1 MSEKKILK
9 PGSEEL
15 REQLEKMKS
24 SLSEQKNDQELLA
37 TEEKEKLEKMKD
49 RVSDIAGK
57 FFGEEFKKRI
67 GVSFKKEKEKKVQE
81 ILDSIN
87 SLLHMKAAA
96 KKWYEDDLNDKDLED
111 RIKECII
118 ENSGGIKYV
127 TKGKNKSLKKAF
139 FGFIDDNN
147 FESEPKVAEEGKEM
161 KIITELEGEFGRKG
175 ARYTLEQEG
184 KDDREIKIISYHVK
198 LNNVGEIDEE
208 SSYVEYSPGEKK
220 RRIKKRISVFRDIMK
235 NVKRVNMEPKIPFE
249 IERDFHLYENWIP
262 KDRQKASFRV
272 IKYEPRNAD
281 GKFLVVKFDVR
292 RGRGGT
298 VDMSPDELRERI
310 KDGGYEVED
319 LSEAGGSKKSTK
331 KDPAGE
337 NQEEFL
343 TDEVMV
349 ALNDKDSNVRPD
361 NGKDLSNPRKVAAAV
376 IEKTDKYKE
385 FNAETADRKKDT
397 NGDSFEPLEEEKK
410 KEIDKI
416 FAEKLRKVFAE
427 MGLAVHGMIKEG
439 EDKTGKKELQLNEKS
454 DLDGRTALFLLRK
467 MGIEVDVNPKTGN
480 VEYVMPGNHAIGK
493 WTFDSGR
500 VDGVEIHKEINEK
513 GEIVISVITDHHGM
527 NSPRDTSAA
536 EEVYRTFGELG
547 MFDEYFER
555 NPEDKEGI
563 EKLIQFVNRIDNL
576 DYPNGKEYF
585 QNYFENSWDTVL
597 GIYRMIS
604 PENLLKFFQDGYE
617 LEDAARLLS
626 KMKLTSK
633 KLRRY
638 GISQV
643 RNIEDKKRIESLAK
657 KHKLNVK
664 DNGEIEGMTDEK
676 KSNLIKEGIVF
687 NVRRKTL
694 GEYTDMC
701 QMQKERINESKIVL
715 EQMEKDGLIIDSDR
729 FGRIAIDIDKKIPT
743 GPEAAKAFGCEAF
756 VLWQPEYNRFG
767 VNTLGGKELVDADGN
782 LLANKYDQGVEV
794 RKTMWLKSL
803 AEKDEPLNIKL
814 ETILQELTD
823 GKFVPTGKL
832 KEYIDNGGKWEEKGD
847 EGADEMK
854 GENIKEEE
862 KKADDEGRKKD
873 EAMENYFA
881 SFTGKKKGRSLGEE
895 DGTQALYEE
904 DEVVQ
909 LDSRWNEFMEGV
921 KMGEKENER
930 ESKVEP
936 IVEPTPAEKP
946 VFEAGKMSVED
957 FNKLQKELDF
967 SRKLYVGYWC
977 TFEKKKKH
985 LEKYFKKKIG
995 DPNFLG
1001 QAQEDMKK
1009 LESDYN
1015 EKREEYE
1022 KEFLANMRKFYQEN
1036 DKLDGGSLED
1046 AMIQEEY
1053 YLKLE
1058 ESFKKE
1064 KIKLEVWSD
1073 GDRMTGSFRN
1083 ILKDK
1088 LKGFWNGIWKNTKEK
1103 TSAGVDLGRQGAE
1116 NVRQGVE
1123 TEMYNI
1129 GQNIEIVKDVVE
1141 TGLSVD
1147 KRKRREEILDRR
1159 QLGRKKSGVS
1169 SQEEA
1174 KTETVSDLKED
1185 NKNKKSDSEVDIEI
1199 PKTET
1204 VSEKVSNIPIIEEK
1218 NEISPEAKVAEKVR
1232 EEDMNM
1238 MNFVKKFMNGDLRV
1252 WKEYKG
1258 KNIKSVIKG
1267 SGPQR
1272 EEKKKFFGNLGRIID
1287 FSREELGKDYM
1298 NDNIK
1303 VGNWLLQIF
1312 TEAERRKKV
1321 KEIFEV
1327 IESE

>member
-15 REQLEKMKS
+15 REQLEKMRS

-37 TEEKEKLEKMKD
+37 AEEKEKLEKMKD
-49 RVSDIAGK
+49 RISDIAGK
-57 FFGEEFKKRI
+57 IFGEEFKKRI
-67 GVSFKKEKEKKVQE
+67 GASFKKEKEKKVQE

-87 SLLHMKAAA
+87 RLLHMKASA
-96 KKWYEDDLNDKDLED
+96 KKWHEDDLNDKDLED

-127 TKGKNKSLKKAF
+127 TKGKNKSLNKAF
-139 FGFIDDNN
+139 FGFVDDNN
-147 FESEPKVAEEGKEM
+147 FESELKVAEEGKE
-161 KIITELEGEFGRKG
+161 KRIIAKLEEEFGKRG
-175 ARYTLEQEG
+175 ARYAIKQEG
-184 KDDREIKIISYHVK
+184 RENKEIKIISYHVK
-198 LNNVGEIDEE
+198 LNNAGGIDDD

-220 RRIKKRISVFRDIMK
+220 RHIKKRISVFRSNVMK
-235 NVKRVNMEPKIPFE
+235 DVERVNMEPKIPFE

-272 IKYEPRNAD
+272 VKYEPRNAD

-319 LSEAGGSKKSTK
+319 LSKAGSSKKSTK
-331 KDPAGE
+331 KDSVTT
-337 NQEEFL
+337 NKEEFL
-343 TDEVMV
+343 TDEVMKV
-349 ALNDKDSNVRPD
+349 LNDKESNVRPD
-361 NGKDLSNPRKVAAAV
+361 DGRDLSSPRKVAAAV
-376 IEKTDKYKE
+376 IEKDSGKYKE
-385 FNAETADRKKDT
+385 FNV
-397 NGDSFEPLEEEKK
+397 DSEEERQ
-410 KEIDKI
+410 KI
-416 FAEKLRKVFAE
+416 FSEKLRKVFAE

-439 EDKTGKKELQLNEKS
+439 EDKTGKNELQLNEKP
-454 DLDGRTALFLLRK
+454 DLDGKTVLFLLRK
-467 MGIEVDVNPKTGN
+467 MGIEVNANPKTGN
-480 VEYVMPGNHAIGK
+480 VEYVAPGNHALGK
-493 WTFDSGR
+493 LTFDSGK
-500 VDGVEIHKEINEK
+500 VDGVEIRKETNDK
-513 GEIVISVITDHHGM
+513 GEIVISVITDHHGAT
-527 NSPRDTSAA
+527 SPRDTSAA
-536 EEVYRTFGELG
+536 DEVYRTFGELG
-547 MFDEYFER
+547 MFDEYFEK
-555 NPEDKEGI
+555 NPNDKEGI
-563 EKLIQFVNRIDNL
+563 EKMIQFVDRIDNL

-585 QNYFENSWDTVL
+585 QKYFENSWDTVL
-597 GIYRMIS
+597 GIYRMID
-604 PENLLKFFQDGYE
+604 PENLLKFFQDGHDI
-617 LEDAARLLS
+617 EDTVKLLS
-626 KMKLTSK
+626 KMSLTDK
-633 KLRRY
+633 ELRRY

-643 RNIEDKKRIESLAK
+643 RDIKDEKRIESIAK
-657 KHKLNVK
+657 KYKLNVK
-664 DNGEIEGMTDEK
+664 ENREIEGMTDK
-676 KSNLIKEGIVF
+676 KKGALLKEGIVF
-687 NVRRKTL
+687 YGRRKTL
-694 GEYTDMC
+694 GEYTDMR

-715 EQMEKDGLIIDSDR
+715 EQMKKDGLIIESER
-729 FGRIAIDIDKKIPT
+729 FGNIAIDIDKKIPT
-743 GPEAAKAFGCEAF
+743 GPEAAKAFGCKAF
-756 VLWQPEYNRFG
+756 VLWNPEYNRFG
-767 VNTLGGKELVDADGN
+767 VNTLNGDELVDLDGN
-782 LLANKYDQGVEV
+782 LLANKYHQGVEV

-832 KEYIDNGGKWEEKGD
+832 KEYIDNGGKWEEKGNK
-847 EGADEMK
+847 GADEMK
-854 GENIKEEE
+854 GENNKEEE
-862 KKADDEGRKKD
+862 KKAEDEGR
-873 EAMENYFA
+873 F
-881 SFTGKKKGRSLGEE
+881 LGEE
-895 DGTQALYEE
+895 VGAQVLFEE

-909 LDSRWNEFMEGV
+909 LDSRWNDFISGMGNETGMVGKKEEESEKDEIGV
-921 KMGEKENER
+921 DGGAELESADRIAKSKEIEE
-930 ESKVEP
+930 ESEAEP
-936 IVEPTPAEKP
+936 ISEPISAKKP
-946 VFEAGKMSVED
+946 TSEVGKMSVEG

-1046 AMIQEEY
+1046 AMVQEEY

-1088 LKGFWNGIWKNTKEK
+1088 LKGFWNGIWKNMKEK

-1116 NVRQGVE
+1116 NVKQGVE

-1141 TGLSVD
+1141 TGLSAD

-1159 QLGRKKSGVS
+1159 QLGRKKSGIS
-1169 SQEEA
+1169 RQEET
-1174 KTETVSDLKED
+1174 KTETVSDSTED
-1185 NKNKKSDSEVDIEI
+1185 NENKKSDSEVDVEI

-1218 NEISPEAKVAEKVR
+1218 NEISPEAKVVERVR

-1258 KNIKSVIKG
+1258 KNIRSVIKG
-1267 SGPQR
+1267 GGPQR

-1303 VGNWLLQIF
+1303 VGNWILKIF
-1312 TEAERRKKV
+1312 IEAERKGKA
-1321 KEIFEV
+1321 KEIFGI
-1327 IESE
+1327 IENN